1 MPRSTRSF
9 LFPDVNVWIAL
20 TYRGHKH
27 YAAARTWLDSL
38 PDDSELCFC
47 RLTQLGFL
55 RLLTT
60 AAVMGNK
67 VLSQDEAW
75 DVYDDWLENG
85 HAAYVEEPAG
95 IELAFRTLSE
105 SGQVAPKDWAD
116 SYVAA
121 FAQVSGLRLVTFDQT
136 LQRRTAEAV
145 LLKPSPNM

>member
-20 TYRGHKH
+20 TFRAHKH
-27 YAAARTWLDSL
+27 HTAARAWMDSVS
-38 PDDSELCFC
+38 DDAEFCFC

-67 VLSQDEAW
+67 VLSQAAAW
-75 DVYDDWLENG
+75 EVYDDWIENG
-85 HAAYVEEPAG
+85 QATYVEEPPA
-95 IELAFRTLSE
+95 IERSFRSLSQ
-105 SGQVAPKDWAD
+105 SAQVAPKDWAD

-136 LQRRTAEAV
+136 LQRRTAGAV
-145 LLKPSPNM
+145 LLKPFPNM